1 MMKQMICL
9 LVVAFALL
17 GCGDKAPEIAANGLD
32 SGEDSVAKCTERGV
46 AYFKEIG
53 SYPTLTS
60 APDAGRAAEDVA
72 MERCQRTRTAFR

>member
-1 MMKQMICL
+1 MKKMIS
-9 LVVAFALL
+9 LVIVAFALL
-17 GCGDKAPEIAANGLD
+17 GCGNKAPEIAADSVD

-53 SYPTLTS
+53 SYPALTS

-72 MERCQRTRTAFR
+72 MERCQRTLTAFR